1 MNAPRPTSH
10 SNERYR
16 RTLLLSRR
24 NGSIRSKQEKKAL
37 KAFNENLTL
46 ITTPA
51 RAVHLIRD
59 TAGQADSFIFED
71 KLNHMLDQVAALGDQ
86 MDRKNGILIGESLS
100 EESKR
105 RRDDVI
111 DTGAFGI
118 QASGSDVVF
127 FQGVLPDINRTV
139 RGSEPI
145 DKQIEMCLDQL
156 ELMLETVPGTSWTS

>member
-24 NGSIRSKQEKKAL
+24 NDSIRSKQEKEAL
-37 KAFNENLTL
+37 KAFNENLVL
-46 ITTPA
+46 ITNPA
-51 RAVHLIRD
+51 RAVHPIRD

-111 DTGAFGI
+111 DTGAFG
-118 QASGSDVVF
+118 
-127 FQGVLPDINRTV
+127 
-139 RGSEPI
+139 
-145 DKQIEMCLDQL
+145 M
-156 ELMLETVPGTSWTS
+156 

>member
-1 MNAPRPTSH
+1 
-10 SNERYR
+10 
-16 RTLLLSRR
+16 
-24 NGSIRSKQEKKAL
+24 
-37 KAFNENLTL
+37 
-46 ITTPA
+46 
-51 RAVHLIRD
+51 
-59 TAGQADSFIFED
+59 
-71 KLNHMLDQVAALGDQ
+71 

-100 EESKR
+100 EESKC

-111 DTGAFGI
+111 DTGAFGM

-127 FQGVLPDINRTV
+127 FQGFLPDINRTV

>member
-1 MNAPRPTSH
+1 
-10 SNERYR
+10 
-16 RTLLLSRR
+16 
-24 NGSIRSKQEKKAL
+24 
-37 KAFNENLTL
+37 
-46 ITTPA
+46 
-51 RAVHLIRD
+51 
-59 TAGQADSFIFED
+59 
-71 KLNHMLDQVAALGDQ
+71 MLDQVAALGDQ

-111 DTGAFGI
+111 DTGAFGM

-156 ELMLETVPGTSWTS
+156 ELMLETVPDTSWTS